1 MDLRIKIELFTFPFV
16 RAKIVKSAYFWLFVN
31 EVILA
36 AWNHLAHA
44 QHEVFV
50 SDPTWHPS
58 EVRILLWLWCLQ
70 EVLRATKNLAKIIH
84 KSLMNTKTLPTKEQL
99 PDQPGTFLWAPGC
112 TWKKTTRGQGREKR
126 SVSIL
131 PIWPAFISLKSQFAI
146 CGCYHAVLSPCR
158 NDNHGNLHTTFEQIF
173 VKLSGRYWIIRIAN
187 LELIMCQ
194 GMFWTFYVNQLI
206 ESLQSPD

>member
-1 MDLRIKIELFTFPFV
+1 MGLRIKIELFTFPFV

-84 KSLMNTKTLPTKEQL
+84 KSIMNTNTLPTTEQL
-99 PDQPGTFLWAPGC
+99 PDQPSTFLWAPGC

-126 SVSIL
+126 SVTIL
-131 PIWPAFISLKSQFAI
+131 PVWPALFLQ
-146 CGCYHAVLSPCR
+146 
-158 NDNHGNLHTTFEQIF
+158 NH
-173 VKLSGRYWIIRIAN
+173 
-187 LELIMCQ
+187 
-194 GMFWTFYVNQLI
+194 
-206 ESLQSPD
+206 SLQYVGVTMLFYPLAGMTTMKTSTLYLSKYLSSWVVDIE